1 MAPRPAPRKWTDI
14 QMVIA
19 TIAMTTVLGLWNMF
33 AGPDREKA
41 AQKAALDQVKVVP
54 TPTEIPTATAVSA
67 TMPPPGFTII
77 YGGEAPKPQVIVQ
90 RGGGGGGGGGGDGG
104 GGGGG
109 AVTSS
114 GSS

>member
-1 MAPRPAPRKWTDI
+1 
-14 QMVIA
+14 MVIA
-19 TIAMTTVLGLWNMF
+19 TVAMTTVLGFWNMF

-41 AQKAALDQVKVVP
+41 AAKAELEQIKP
-54 TPTEIPTATAVSA
+54 TLTPTQTAAPTALAVA
-67 TMPPPGFTII
+67 TMPPPGYTIL
-77 YGGEAPKPQVIVQ
+77 YGGEAPKPQIIVQ
-90 RGGGGGGGGGGDGG
+90 QSSGGGGGGGGGDVGGGG